1 MIEKLEL
8 KDSVY
13 FDILE
18 NNFTDVFTTNRVK
31 YDLENNVFTRY
42 YIYKKDNEI
51 VAFINYQ
58 IMYEKAEL
66 IQISVLDNYQNQKI
80 ASNLLEYMIN
90 DLKKNNVESITL
102 EVKVTNEK
110 AIHLYKKYGFKEIG
124 IRKGY
129 YKGIDGILME
139 KRVDNNE

>member
-8 KDSVY
+8 NSNTY

-18 NNFTDVFTTNRVK
+18 KNFTDVFTTNRVK

-42 YIYKKDNEI
+42 YIYIKDENI

-66 IQISVLDNYQNQKI
+66 IQISVLDSYQNQKI
-80 ASNLLEYMIN
+80 ASKLLEYMFD
-90 DLKKNNVESITL
+90 DLKDNNVESITL
-102 EVKVTNEK
+102 EVKVTNDK
-110 AIHLYKKYGFKEIG
+110 AVHLYKKYGFKEIG

-129 YKGIDGILME
+129 YKGIDAILME
-139 KRVDNNE
+139 KNLKK